1 MLADVATLRVREL
14 GDYIREQRRGA
25 QISLR
30 QLARQAGVSNPYL
43 SQIER
48 GLRKPSA
55 EILQQIARALRIS
68 AEALYVQA
76 GILEERPG
84 DTSTQ
89 DAITRDG
96 AISERQKQ
104 VLLEIYD
111 SFRRENE
118 MRAPASGL
126 PADADL
132 GVTEAGTGEWAVEA
146 CGVIDAVEAERVLG
160 EADMAAAEL
169 ADQAL
174 IAPPAGA
181 AAAKRPSGGTK
192 RRTDGREVHSGRPA
206 DRRAGAKG
214 QVRRSGRRRL
224 RPGRSRGRVDNGA
237 GCRRYPDCRGPGVA
251 ESGGP
256 RAGRPGALD
265 AVGGHRSA
273 GQDGPHAA
281 PSSRRIRARRFRCRP
296 GL

>member
-1 MLADVATLRVREL
+1 MATLRVREL

-84 DTSTQ
+84 DTSAQ

-132 GVTEAGTGEWAVEA
+132 GVTEAGTVEWAVEA
-146 CGVIDAVEAERVLG
+146 VEAGVIDAVEAERVLS
-160 EADMAAAEL
+160 EPDMAAAEL

-174 IAPPAGA
+174 IASPAGA

-192 RRTDGREVHSGRPA
+192 RRTDG
-206 DRRAGAKG
+206 AKFT
-214 QVRRSGRRRL
+214 QAGRRTGGQARKAK
-224 RPGRSRGRVDNGA
+224 S
-237 GCRRYPDCRGPGVA
+237 VA
-251 ESGGP
+251 AAAADS
-256 RAGRPGALD
+256 D
-265 AVGGHRSA
+265 RSA
-273 GQDGPHAA
+273 AEAG
-281 PSSRRIRARRFRCRP
+281 
-296 GL
+296 